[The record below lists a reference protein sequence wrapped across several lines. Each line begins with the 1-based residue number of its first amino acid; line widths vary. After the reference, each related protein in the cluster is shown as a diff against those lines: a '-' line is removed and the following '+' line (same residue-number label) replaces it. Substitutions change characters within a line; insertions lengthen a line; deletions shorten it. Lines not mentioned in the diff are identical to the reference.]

1 MTAFSFSMLAPNA
14 VPNAVMTAGRSGNS
28 YTADNYGV
36 LKLVTPQDAL
46 DLQSG
51 GALNLGQ
58 TQALNNLAG
67 TVAPTAANDIT
78 QDYGVGSR
86 WLIPS
91 AQMEYVCFAN
101 TLANAVW
108 VNLASV

>member
-1 MTAFSFSMLAPNA
+1 MTFSFSLLAPNA
-14 VPNAVMTAGRSGNS
+14 ASNVTMQAGRSGNS
-28 YTADNYGV
+28 YTSDAYGV
-36 LKLVTPQDAL
+36 LKLVTPQDAF
-46 DLQSG
+46 DLVEG

-58 TQALNNLAG
+58 QQAVNNFAG
-67 TVAPTAANDIT
+67 TIAPTAANDIT

-91 AQMEYVCFAN
+91 LSKEYVCFAN

>member
-1 MTAFSFSMLAPNA
+1 MAFSFSMLAPNA
-14 VPNAVMTAGRSGNS
+14 VPNATMTAGRSGNS

-36 LKLVTPQDAL
+36 LKLVTPQDAV
-46 DLQSG
+46 DLAAG

-58 TQALNNLAG
+58 TQSLNNFAA
-67 TVAPTAANDIT
+67 TIAPTAANDIT

-86 WLIPS
+86 WLVP
-91 AQMEYVCFAN
+91 AAGKEYVCTVN

-108 VNLASV
+108 VNLASA